1 MSAYDS
7 TRVLC
12 SKGRTWTALVEV
24 CGSGSIP
31 SSIPNFLFGLDRFFF
46 EFLCVNLHGVGIED
60 PLGVGAS
67 GTRCRR
73 AFLSN
78 H

>member
-12 SKGRTWTALVEV
+12 SRGRAWTALVEV
-24 CGSGSIP
+24 CGSGSFP
-31 SSIPNFLFGLDRFFF
+31 SSILNFLFGLDLFF
-46 EFLCVNLHGVGIED
+46 EFFCVNLHGVGIED